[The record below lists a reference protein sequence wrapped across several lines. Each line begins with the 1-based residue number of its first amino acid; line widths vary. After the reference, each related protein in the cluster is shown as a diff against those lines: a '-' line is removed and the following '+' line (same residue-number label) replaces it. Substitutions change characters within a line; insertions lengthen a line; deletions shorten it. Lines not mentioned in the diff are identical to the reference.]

1 MSTGSEPPSSQSHA
15 SQIHASQI
23 HASQAL
29 ALPARRPRDPRLDFF
44 RGAGMFIILVS
55 HVPWNGWAQWIPAR
69 FGFSDATEIFVFCSG
84 MASAIAFGAVFDRAG
99 WLVGA
104 ARILYRVW
112 QIYWAHICLTLLLVT
127 VLIVIDARTGDDAYL
142 RGLNLHPLFADPKTG
157 LVGLFTLTYVPNYF
171 DILPMYLG
179 ILALVPAMMIAE
191 RAGPLWPIALSVA
204 IWLVAGFGV
213 LGLPAEPW
221 SDRTWYFNPFAWQL
235 IFFLGFGFQ
244 RGWLPVPAFD
254 RRLLVLALAV
264 VVITVPF
271 AWHRLHFYV
280 PELRPMNEALVLVID
295 KTHLGV
301 LRVVHFLA
309 LAYLAMLAA
318 GAGGRRLAALGRLST
333 ISQLVGRQA
342 LPVFMTGIILA
353 QLLGVFLDIAG
364 RDLLTYAIANLVGFA
379 VLIAT
384 AAIAEWFK
392 NPPWARRPAAPAR
405 VAAPASAGHPAPTAS
420 AAPAR
425 G

>member
-1 MSTGSEPPSSQSHA
+1 MSTGSEAPAHGQPAHGA
-15 SQIHASQI
+15 TAH
-23 HASQAL
+23 L
-29 ALPARRPRDPRLDFF
+29 PPARRPRDPRLDFF
-44 RGAGMFIILVS
+44 RGAGMFIILIA

-84 MASAIAFGAVFDRAG
+84 MASAIAFGGVFDRAG
-99 WLVGA
+99 WFVGA
-104 ARILYRVW
+104 ARVLYRVW
-112 QIYWAHICLTLLLVT
+112 QIYWAHLCLTLLLIT
-127 VLIVIDARTGDDAYL
+127 VLVVIDARTGDDAYL
-142 RGLNLHPLFADPKTG
+142 TALNLQRFFDDPKVA

-179 ILALVPAMMIAE
+179 ILALLPAMMIAE

-204 IWLVAGFGV
+204 IWLVAG
-213 LGLPAEPW
+213 LRLAELPADPW
-221 SDRTWYFNPFAWQL
+221 TDRTWYFNPFAWQL

-254 RRLLVLALAV
+254 RRLLWLAVAV
-264 VVITVPF
+264 VVLTVPV

-280 PELRPMNEALVLVID
+280 PELRPVNEALFLVID
-295 KTHLGV
+295 KTHVGV

-318 GAGGRRLAALGRLST
+318 GEGGRRLAALGPLST

-364 RDLLTYAIANLVGFA
+364 RDLLTYAIANLMGFA

-392 NPPWARRPAAPAR
+392 NPPWARRAPAPVRPAATASAGHGAASTPAAPAAPAR
-405 VAAPASAGHPAPTAS
+405 G
-420 AAPAR
+420 
-425 G
+425 